1 MTRNAPRPLWRVVLV
16 DEQDDRRVTYLTH
29 ADDADEAAELAE
41 IDTGH
46 VAVIVD
52 DVTPRRRHSNRRPA
66 GLLTVQP

>member
-16 DEQDDRRVTYLTH
+16 DEDDGRRVTYLVH
-29 ADDADEAAELAE
+29 ADDPDEAAELAE

-46 VAVIVD
+46 VAVTVD